1 MVTSRKT
8 RFVVHLMRG
17 DVLLKPNLPLPTLER
32 DELASLSQLVRDVW
46 TAAPDWHQF
55 PGDELVLRAL
65 PMHHSVQGDIC
76 FELKKSRHPEVV
88 HGYLYERVRGILVVQ
103 GSHAVEDGP
112 ETDRG
117 KPKEPLTAT
126 ALRIIAACEQ
136 GPAGPDLDRR
146 VEFHE
151 SFARRHDPKYTTI
164 SDLAHRIVDHWF
176 APKARGWGWRRRFP
190 FTFAG
195 SMTFFLFWTGYVV
208 GSTGG
213 FDAIEFNLVIAIFLG
228 LSVVGS
234 PWFAGIT
241 AWKDLSYGPVRLFLS
256 GFLLPYFV
264 WTLVAIMYA
273 RPIPDFVDTRA
284 PTSDVRPAPR
294 PAVPAPSGLVPGAAP
309 PQSSGQPS

>member
-1 MVTSRKT
+1 MVTLRKT
-8 RFVVHLMRG
+8 RYVVHLMRG
-17 DVLLKPNLPLPTLER
+17 DVLLEPDLPLPTLER
-32 DELASLSQLVRDVW
+32 VELASLSQLVRDVW
-46 TAAPDWHQF
+46 TAAPDWHRF

-65 PMHHSVQGDIC
+65 PIYSLQGDFC

-88 HGYLYERVRGILVVQ
+88 HGFLYERVRGILVVQ
-103 GSHAVEDGP
+103 RSNAAEDSP

-117 KPKEPLTAT
+117 KPEELFTAA

-151 SFARRHDPKYTTI
+151 SFAPRHSPKYTTI
-164 SDLAHRIVDHWF
+164 SGLAHRIVDHWF
-176 APKARGWGWRRRFP
+176 SPRARGWTWRRRFS
-190 FTFAG
+190 FTLAG
-195 SMTFFLFWTGYVV
+195 SMTFFLFWTVYVV
-208 GSTGG
+208 GSTEG
-213 FDAIEFNLVIAIFLG
+213 FDAIEFNLVIATFLG

-264 WTLVAIMYA
+264 WTLVAIMNA
-273 RPIPDFVDTRA
+273 RPFPDFVDTRA
-284 PTSDVRPAPR
+284 PASDVRPAPR
-294 PAVPAPSGLVPGAAP
+294 PATPAPSELVPGVVL